1 MTPPMIRTS
10 ERRSWRRCPQQ
21 HQWGW
26 VEGLTPRRIKPALW
40 LGTGVH
46 EALAEFYR
54 YKGIKRRGPHPAE
67 TFAEWAEGSKRTIWA
82 NRQSFEEEERMSALD
97 LGVAMLNGYVEEYG
111 SDERVSVIAR
121 EDSFELGIP
130 HPKHPERVS
139 CLFCGTFD
147 LVYRDL
153 ADGSIWLMEHK
164 TAKAIKTSHLTLDD
178 QAGGYWLAA
187 TTVLRHKKLIGPR
200 ESLAGIRYNF
210 LRKAMPD
217 DRPVND
223 EGQRL
228 NKDGS
233 VSARQPTALFKR
245 HPVFRTPREL
255 ASIRQRIL
263 NESWMIDQARKG
275 RIPVVKNP
283 TRDCDWEC
291 AFFEMCDLH
300 EKGDDWESF
309 RDLFY
314 VKVDPYAAHKT
325 TEDEEAA

>member
-1 MTPPMIRTS
+1 MIRSS
-10 ERRSWRRCPQQ
+10 ERRSWRRCPK
-21 HQWGW
+21 QWEW
-26 VEGLTPRRIKPALW
+26 AWLDGLAPRRVKPALW

-46 EALAEFYR
+46 YALAEFYR
-54 YKGIKRRGPHPAE
+54 YRGSTRRGPHPAE
-67 TFAEWAEGSKRTIWA
+67 TFLEWAEGSTRSIYA
-82 NRQSFEEEERMSALD
+82 SHAVFEEEERVDATS
-97 LGVAMLNGYVEEYG
+97 LGRAMLEGYVEEYG
-111 SDERVSVIAR
+111 RDDRVHVIAR

-130 HPKHPERVS
+130 HPKHPDRIS

-147 LVYRDL
+147 LVFRDL
-153 ADGSIWLMEHK
+153 KDGTIWLMEHK
-164 TAKAIKTSHLTLDD
+164 TAKAVKTGHLTLDD

-217 DRPVND
+217 ERETNA

-233 VSARQPTALFKR
+233 VSARQPAARFRR

-263 NESWMIDQARKG
+263 NESWMIEQAKKG
-275 RIPVVKNP
+275 RIPITKNP

-291 AFFEMCDLH
+291 PFFEMCDLH

-309 RDLFY
+309 RDLY
-314 VKVDPYAAHKT
+314 YIRVDPYAAHKT
-325 TEDEEAA
+325 TEEDEAA